1 MGDVG
6 MAGMIEYRASIPL
19 LVAIASQGGEGA
31 GTLRP
36 LQQDTNRCFGDY
48 QSPVNVND
56 SP

>member
-1 MGDVG
+1 